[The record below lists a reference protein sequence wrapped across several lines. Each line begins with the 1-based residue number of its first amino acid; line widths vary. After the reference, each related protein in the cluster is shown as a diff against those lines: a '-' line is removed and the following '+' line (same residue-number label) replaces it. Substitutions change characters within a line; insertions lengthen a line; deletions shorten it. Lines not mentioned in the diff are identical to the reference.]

1 MELLVKIMLKVK
13 KEKKLRWEKKRSRV
27 KYKLLKGTK
36 MRLIVYRSNRNIFA
50 QIVDDNKHF
59 TIVSSSSIDKDIF
72 ASVKKDYNK
81 IEQSKIVGKLI
92 ATKAKKNKIN
102 EVIFD
107 RNGYKYHGRVKAF
120 AEAARKGGL
129 NF

>member
-1 MELLVKIMLKVK
+1 MLKVK

-50 QIVDDNKHF
+50 QIVDDNKHS
-59 TIVSSSSIDKDIF
+59 TIVSSSSIDKEIF
-72 ASVKKDYNK
+72 ASVKKANNK
-81 IEQSKIVGKLI
+81 IEQSEIVGKSI

-129 NF
+129 SF